1 MVPPTILDNLA
12 GLRFRERLLSF
23 VWGAACTI
31 AIVLALVVVFC
42 FVDYVTDY
50 WVADWLIGTQSN
62 AFILG
67 DLVQAGFGDDA
78 ATPMWMRMSFV
89 VILLGVIAVALIG
102 LMLRPQLRSLPD
114 TLMALWVEDKVSAFD
129 HRLIGAVQLN
139 QPDARLGGM
148 SKELIGIMTKEA
160 EKQAGKMNFAQYADH
175 GRLKKAAFVLIPV
188 LMIAALPVVLS
199 PGVSFRLLARQA
211 LLDVEL
217 PRSVHLANASKE
229 VWAIGETIPV
239 RIDATG
245 EVNPKM
251 VGRLYVTS
259 TEIDSTDRTKKR
271 RWSEKFPLVYLPNE
285 DRFGADI
292 PSMHADIQF
301 TARLGDG
308 RMKKAGTMK
317 LVPRPTVVENMAW
330 VQLPEY
336 CGLRPD
342 GARYEQPQPRGDV
355 AGIPGTTVRVQA
367 KIQKPITEA
376 WLELREIE
384 IVEGKEDGAPP
395 QEKARA
401 PMKMTLTDGGTLAE
415 AQFNLTPGLSGYRVI
430 VKDQYG
436 FDNAPYPRR
445 SLRLVAEEPPQV
457 SLLRD
462 TFGIGADFDLEG
474 LPVVIGKQIR
484 IPYVCYGAYGLGKA
498 QILYRVLKKHESG
511 AEPAEE
517 EPWIRLL
524 LTEVIA
530 GKGVGPFDP
539 KTGVFATTNYDQQVP
554 FHAVPSPDA
563 AKVLGR
569 TMGGGRYFLE
579 TDGLIDSKGKRVSI
593 KSGDQIEYC
602 VEVYAM
608 DRKPSASTPFT
619 RSESRVATM
628 MRSDEFFA
636 WIQSVGRED
645 ERVKLLELRQKG
657 VFDKK

>member
-1 MVPPTILDNLA
+1 
-12 GLRFRERLLSF
+12 
-23 VWGAACTI
+23 
-31 AIVLALVVVFC
+31 
-42 FVDYVTDY
+42 
-50 WVADWLIGTQSN
+50 
-62 AFILG
+62 
-67 DLVQAGFGDDA
+67 
-78 ATPMWMRMSFV
+78 
-89 VILLGVIAVALIG
+89 
-102 LMLRPQLRSLPD
+102 
-114 TLMALWVEDKVSAFD
+114 
-129 HRLIGAVQLN
+129 
-139 QPDARLGGM
+139 
-148 SKELIGIMTKEA
+148 
-160 EKQAGKMNFAQYADH
+160 
-175 GRLKKAAFVLIPV
+175 
-188 LMIAALPVVLS
+188 
-199 PGVSFRLLARQA
+199 
-211 LLDVEL
+211 
-217 PRSVHLANASKE
+217 
-229 VWAIGETIPV
+229 
-239 RIDATG
+239 
-245 EVNPKM
+245 
-251 VGRLYVTS
+251 
-259 TEIDSTDRTKKR
+259 
-271 RWSEKFPLVYLPNE
+271 
-285 DRFGADI
+285 
-292 PSMHADIQF
+292 
-301 TARLGDG
+301 
-308 RMKKAGTMK
+308 
-317 LVPRPTVVENMAW
+317 
-330 VQLPEY
+330 
-336 CGLRPD
+336 
-342 GARYEQPQPRGDV
+342 
-355 AGIPGTTVRVQA
+355 
-367 KIQKPITEA
+367 
-376 WLELREIE
+376 
-384 IVEGKEDGAPP
+384 
-395 QEKARA
+395 
-401 PMKMTLTDGGTLAE
+401 
-415 AQFNLTPGLSGYRVI
+415 
-430 VKDQYG
+430 
-436 FDNAPYPRR
+436 
-445 SLRLVAEEPPQV
+445 V

-474 LPVVIGKQIR
+474 LPVGIGKQIR